1 MQVQPV
7 KSKNNPLASFMRQPK
22 VYISLPSRGDFW
34 PKGSI
39 DIPETGELP
48 VFSMTARDELL
59 FKTPD
64 ALMNGQAV
72 VDVIQSCIP
81 NIKNAWATP
90 TIDLDTILI
99 AIRLA
104 TYGEKMPFK
113 HKIPV
118 IDEEVTYEIDLRM
131 LLDQQQG
138 NYWID
143 QVVIDPEF
151 IICVKPLTYKHM
163 TQTSIKSFETTRIL
177 SMVNDENITDEKK
190 LEMFNASFNNLTKV
204 TVELMS
210 ESVYKIIT
218 SDTEVTDARF
228 ILEFV
233 NNADKE
239 IFDKVQKHLT
249 EIKKNNDLKP
259 LVFNSTEEQQELG
272 APATYTVPINFND
285 SDFFA

>member
-1 MQVQPV
+1 MQSHPNQ
-7 KSKNNPLASFMRQPK
+7 SRNNPLANYMRQPK
-22 VYISLPSRGDFW
+22 VYITLPSRGDFW

-39 DIPETGELP
+39 NMPETGEFP
-48 VFSMTARDELL
+48 VYSMTARDELL

-81 NIKNAWATP
+81 DIKNAWATP

-104 TYGEKMPFK
+104 TYGEKMPFT

-131 LLDQQQG
+131 LLDQQQS
-138 NYWID
+138 NYWIE
-143 QVVIDPEF
+143 QVVINPEF

-177 SMVNDENITDEKK
+177 NMVNDDSITDEKK
-190 LEMFNASFNNLTKV
+190 LEMFNTSFNNLTKV
-204 TVELMS
+204 TVELMA

-218 SDTEVTDARF
+218 GDTEVTDARF
-228 ILEFV
+228 ISEFV
-233 NNADKE
+233 NNADKD
-239 IFDKVQKHLT
+239 IFDQVQKHLS

-259 LVFNSTEEQQELG
+259 LVFTPSEEQRVLG
-272 APATYTVPINFND
+272 APESYTVPINFND
-285 SDFFA
+285 SDFFV